1 MRGRGRVQLGSLGTL
16 LPRQTSRLRTAAGLG
31 ARADTGPGSAGEQTS
46 TDQTSAE
53 RTNSDKAGWF
63 DRTGSPDTAPN
74 DAAATDRAANN
85 TAASAAAW
93 RMAAAA
99 TPAPA
104 LTPGS
109 GSGSGSKRA
118 ARTAAAV
125 ASRSTALRY
134 AAWGWP
140 VTPSTALPAT
150 ADLEQVF
157 ATWSRLPD
165 APILAACGVAFD
177 VIETHALAGRTALA
191 RLDRL
196 GVDLGP
202 VTIDSVGRI
211 GFLVRAD
218 SAAQL
223 SSLIDLSTNPAP
235 GSGPHNSPGS
245 ISGSASGPTLI
256 ARGAHFEL
264 PRTLDQPEPFRAPA
278 TTGRFW
284 LRPPGTPRPAL
295 PTAHVVLGAL
305 ALVPYHALAASPL
318 GR

>member
-1 MRGRGRVQLGSLGTL
+1 MLGRGRVQLGSLGTL

-31 ARADTGPGSAGEQTS
+31 ARANTDPNSTGEQTS
-46 TDQTSAE
+46 TDQASAD
-53 RTNSDKAGWF
+53 RTNADKPGWF
-63 DRTGSPDTAPN
+63 DRAGSPDTLAN
-74 DAAATDRAANN
+74 DAAVHTADAAVVH
-85 TAASAAAW
+85 AAPW

-99 TPAPA
+99 AS
-104 LTPGS
+104 PGS
-109 GSGSGSKRA
+109 GKRA
-118 ARTAAAV
+118 SRTAAAV

-140 VTPSTALPAT
+140 VTPSTALPST

-177 VIETHALAGRTALA
+177 VIETHVLAGRTALA

-223 SSLIDLSTNPAP
+223 SALIDLSTGPA
-235 GSGPHNSPGS
+235 
-245 ISGSASGPTLI
+245 LI
-256 ARGAHFEL
+256 GRGAHFEL
-264 PRTLDQPEPFRAPA
+264 PRTLDQPEAHRPPA

-305 ALVPYHALAASPL
+305 ALVPYRALAASPL

>member
-16 LPRQTSRLRTAAGLG
+16 LPRQNGRLRLTAGLG
-31 ARADTGPGSAGEQTS
+31 ARASMDSNSTGEQTS
-46 TDQTSAE
+46 TDQRHADRTSTDRTSSDWTNAE
-53 RTNSDKAGWF
+53 KTNSVDSVVSDAVVNDSVVNDTVVHGA
-63 DRTGSPDTAPN
+63 TAHGAVVNTAPWRI
-74 DAAATDRAANN
+74 AAA
-85 TAASAAAW
+85 S
-93 RMAAAA
+93 
-99 TPAPA
+99 
-104 LTPGS
+104 PGS
-109 GSGSGSKRA
+109 GKRA
-118 ARTAAAV
+118 ARSAAAV

-140 VTPSTALPAT
+140 VAPSAALPAT

-177 VIETHALAGRTALA
+177 VIETHMMAGRTALA

-202 VTIDSVGRI
+202 VTIDSAGRI

-223 SSLIDLSTNPAP
+223 SSLIDLSTGAGPGPA
-235 GSGPHNSPGS
+235 
-245 ISGSASGPTLI
+245 LI
-256 ARGAHFEL
+256 GQGAHFEL
-264 PRTLDQPEPFRAPA
+264 PRTLDQPEPFRPPA
-278 TTGRFW
+278 ATGRFW

-305 ALVPYHALAASPL
+305 ALVPYRALATSPL

>member
-1 MRGRGRVQLGSLGTL
+1 MRGRGRSQLGSLGTL
-16 LPRQTSRLRTAAGLG
+16 LPRQTGRLRLAAGLG
-31 ARADTGPGSAGEQTS
+31 ARANTDSNSPGEQTSRDQTS
-46 TDQTSAE
+46 TDQTRAGQTSAKPTSRS
-53 RTNSDKAGWF
+53 RTNTDWANTDKG
-63 DRTGSPDTAPN
+63 GSVDAVANTAPWRI
-74 DAAATDRAANN
+74 AAA
-85 TAASAAAW
+85 S
-93 RMAAAA
+93 
-99 TPAPA
+99 PS
-104 LTPGS
+104 PG
-109 GSGSGSKRA
+109 KRA
-118 ARTAAAV
+118 AKSAAAV

-202 VTIDSVGRI
+202 VTIDSAGRI

-223 SSLIDLSTNPAP
+223 SALIDLNT
-235 GSGPHNSPGS
+235 
-245 ISGSASGPTLI
+245 GPTLI
-256 ARGAHFEL
+256 GRGAHFEL
-264 PRTLDQPEPFRAPA
+264 PRTLDQPEPSRPPA
-278 TTGRFW
+278 ATGRLW

-305 ALVPYHALAASPL
+305 ALVPYRTLAASQL
-318 GR
+318 SR

>member
-31 ARADTGPGSAGEQTS
+31 ARANTGPDSAGEQTS

-53 RTNSDKAGWF
+53 RTNSDKTGWF
-63 DRTGSPDTAPN
+63 DRSGSPDTAPN
-74 DAAATDRAANN
+74 DAAATSPAANN
-85 TAASAAAW
+85 AAASAAPW

-99 TPAPA
+99 APAPA

-109 GSGSGSKRA
+109 GAGSGSKRA

-235 GSGPHNSPGS
+235 GSGPS
-245 ISGSASGPTLI
+245 SGSGPTLI

-295 PTAHVVLGAL
+295 PTAHVILGAL

>member
-1 MRGRGRVQLGSLGTL
+1 MLGRGRVQLGSLGTL

-31 ARADTGPGSAGEQTS
+31 PRANKDPDKAGEQTS
-46 TDQTSAE
+46 TDRTSADD
-53 RTNSDKAGWF
+53 RANSGKAGWF
-63 DRTGSPDTAPN
+63 DRTGSPDAVATDATTN
-74 DAAATDRAANN
+74 DAAARN
-85 TAASAAAW
+85 TIATTAPW
-93 RMAAAA
+93 QMAAAA
-99 TPAPA
+99 TTTSSSSPSTFGSA
-104 LTPGS
+104 S
-109 GSGSGSKRA
+109 GSGKRA

-125 ASRSTALRY
+125 VSRSTALRY

-140 VTPSTALPAT
+140 VAPSAALPAT

-177 VIETHALAGRTALA
+177 VIETHTLAGRPALA

-211 GFLVRAD
+211 GFLVRAG

-223 SSLIDLSTNPAP
+223 SSLMDLDTGPGPA
-235 GSGPHNSPGS
+235 
-245 ISGSASGPTLI
+245 LI
-256 ARGAHFEL
+256 GRGAHFEL
-264 PRTLDQPEPFRAPA
+264 PRTLDQPEPFRPPA

-284 LRPPGTPRPAL
+284 LRSPGTPRPAL

-305 ALVPYHALAASPL
+305 ALVPYHPLATSL
-318 GR
+318 STR